1 MSALQLRS
9 AKQED
14 ILTIITILADDAYGQ
29 SREEVYSDEP
39 GQEKQLNPVY
49 QKAFEAIQA
58 DPNQDLC
65 VLVDEQD
72 HIWGTL
78 QLTYIQYLN
87 RKGSK
92 RALIESVHVRADQRG
107 KGLGNKMMQ
116 LAIERAK
123 DKGAT
128 IIQLTSDKRRTDAHR
143 FYRRLGFQDS
153 HEGFKLIL

>member
-1 MSALQLRS
+1 MHALQLRK

-14 ILTIITILADDAYGQ
+14 ILTIISILADDTYGQ
-29 SREEVYSDEP
+29 SREEVY
-39 GQEKQLNPVY
+39 GQEEQLNPVY
-49 QKAFEAIQA
+49 QKAFDAIQA

-65 VLVDEQD
+65 VFVDEQD

-78 QLTYIQYLN
+78 QLTYIHYLN

-92 RALIESVHVRADQRG
+92 RALIESVHVRAEHRG
-107 KGLGNKMMQ
+107 KGIGNEMMQ
-116 LAIERAK
+116 QAIARAK
-123 DKGAT
+123 DNGAT

-143 FYRRLGFQDS
+143 FYKKLGFEAS